1 MSRPAVYSALRPVYT
16 TPSHGLHAASRLRTI
31 TRGRRGVRGVTYATV
46 GSEAREDILRVLGE
60 DRDARWRR
68 DRAAAWSWQFER
80 NPHGDG
86 RATFLVALRDGA
98 IVGVDG
104 VMPTRVRAGPRVI
117 PSVWNVD
124 LAVLR
129 NARGAGVGGA
139 LMRRIPRL
147 AELSMAYGISDLS
160 EPLFAK
166 QGWRR
171 IHALSG
177 WNLPLRGDGPPWL
190 ARRARKA
197 LLSALHG
204 DPRRDPV
211 ELRVDV
217 WPDDDALAS
226 LWDAVKSGYACA
238 VERDAAYLRWKYRQH
253 PAIRYLPVSAWR
265 GDRLLGLLIARPDPD
280 LAVLVDWVGPAG
292 AVGLLVP
299 LVERGVRALGQ
310 RGARAVYLE
319 TTDAALAQACQE
331 LGFNAVRE
339 GMRLRVW
346 APAHLVDLPWLVTSG
361 DADNDLLHACGTW
374 NLDPPSAPAASH
386 SLRDA
391 PEPVTPP
398 VAPATHPFTWDRL
411 VRRALASPRAVR
423 ALRATRRGRATVFM
437 LHRFESLGG
446 RAPEHA
452 PESLRRSLEALRR
465 ARVPLMHL
473 DDMLRALRD
482 DDPAADG
489 AVALTIDDGYA
500 DVEDVAAPVLESFDA
515 PYAVFLATGFLD
527 GERWFWWDQIEY
539 ALDRSA
545 RHELT
550 LAGRSLRWEATLAS
564 RDTALATL
572 RPTLRAMDDATRAA
586 SVRALCEQLDVA
598 LPSVPP
604 APYRPLAWDHVRA
617 MSRRGLARFG
627 PHTRTHPILAR
638 EPDARSREEITS
650 SVRRLGALVAAP
662 LDVFCYPDGHADAQ
676 GDREA
681 SAVRELGLLAALT
694 AEHGWIT
701 RDDLHGEKRF
711 TLRRVAW
718 RDDPEYIVRAA
729 SGAQETLELG
739 DRLRPGA

>member
-1 MSRPAVYSALRPVYT
+1 
-16 TPSHGLHAASRLRTI
+16 
-31 TRGRRGVRGVTYATV
+31 VTYAIV

-60 DRDARWRR
+60 DRDARWLH

-80 NPHGDG
+80 NPHAD
-86 RATFLVALRDGA
+86 AQTTFLVALRDGA

-104 VMPTRVRAGPRVI
+104 VMPARVRAGPRVV
-117 PSVWNVD
+117 SGAWNVD
-124 LAVLR
+124 MAVLR
-129 NARGAGVGGA
+129 DARGAGHGGA
-139 LMRRIPRL
+139 LMRRVPRL

-166 QGWRR
+166 QGWQRVR
-171 IHALSG
+171 SLSG
-177 WNLPLRGDGPPWL
+177 WNLPLRGDGPVWL

-197 LLSALHG
+197 HLAALHG
-204 DPRRDPV
+204 DSCRDPV
-211 ELRVDV
+211 DLRADV

-253 PAIRYLPVSAWR
+253 PAICYLPVSAWR
-265 GDRLLGLLIARPDPD
+265 GGKLLGLLIARPDPD
-280 LAVLVDWVGPAG
+280 LAVVDDWVGPAG

-299 LVERGVRALGQ
+299 LLERCARALGQ

-319 TTDAALAQACQE
+319 TTDATLAHACRE

-346 APAHLVDLPWLVTSG
+346 APAHLANLPWLVMSG
-361 DADNDLLHACGTW
+361 DGDNDLLHGCGTW
-374 NLDPPSAPAASH
+374 NLHAPSLPVTSPPP
-386 SLRDA
+386 REA
-391 PEPVTPP
+391 PEPVLPPP
-398 VAPATHPFTWDRL
+398 VPAARPFTLGRV
-411 VRRALASPRAVR
+411 VRRVLASPRAVR

-437 LHRFESLGG
+437 LHRFEPLGG
-446 RAPEHA
+446 RGPEHE

-482 DDPAADG
+482 GDPAADG
-489 AVALTIDDGYA
+489 AVALTVDDGYA

-527 GERWFWWDQIEY
+527 HERWFWWDQIEY
-539 ALDRSA
+539 ALDRAA
-545 RHELT
+545 RRELT
-550 LAGRSLRWEATLAS
+550 LDGRTLRWEATLAS
-564 RDTALATL
+564 RDVALAAL
-572 RPTLRAMDDATRAA
+572 RPVLRAMNDDARTAA
-586 SVRALCEQLDVA
+586 VRALCEQLEVA
-598 LPSVPP
+598 LPPAPP
-604 APYRPLAWDHVRA
+604 APYRPLAWDQVRA

-627 PHTRTHPILAR
+627 PHTRSHPILAR
-638 EPDARSREEITS
+638 ELDARSRSEITA
-650 SVRRLGALVAAP
+650 SVRRLREVLGAP

-681 SAVRELGLLAALT
+681 MAVRELGLLAALS

-701 RDDLHGEKRF
+701 RDDLRGEGRF

-739 DRLRPGA
+739 ERLRRRA